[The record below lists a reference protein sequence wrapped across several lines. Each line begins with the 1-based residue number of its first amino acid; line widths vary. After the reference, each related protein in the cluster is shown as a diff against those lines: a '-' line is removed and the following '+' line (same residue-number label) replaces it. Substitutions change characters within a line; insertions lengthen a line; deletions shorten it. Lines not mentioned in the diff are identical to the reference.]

1 MLSTETL
8 HKEVVYCCQDLVR
21 RGFTWSEVES
31 YVWMQYGYYAITY
44 ASEINRWIEEAH
56 EQTKVLQA

>member
-21 RGFTWSEVES
+21 RGFTWPEVES

-44 ASEINRWIEEAH
+44 ASEINR
-56 EQTKVLQA
+56 